1 MGGHDGGPHMAAQG
15 SFRREKRMRGTNWL
29 FPILILISI
38 FSLWGCEKEPVA
50 NLGDAAQD
58 FTLPT
63 LDGQPITLSQFRGK
77 RIFLLFWTQGCVF
90 CQTRS
95 ITLVNDIY
103 LMGQKTDL
111 VVLTINMAG
120 SKGDVSEFI
129 RQKKLIFPVLLDR
142 DASVSR
148 KKFDVYVLPTL
159 FIIGRDGLIK
169 EKAYGYL
176 SEQGLLDLVGPYLK
190 KKN

>member
-1 MGGHDGGPHMAAQG
+1 
-15 SFRREKRMRGTNWL
+15 MRSINRL
-29 FPILILISI
+29 LPILILISI
-38 FSLWGCEKEPVA
+38 FSLWGCQKEPVA

-120 SKGDVSEFI
+120 SKGDVSEFV

-142 DASVSR
+142 DASMSR
-148 KKFDVYVLPTL
+148 KKFSVYVLPTL

-176 SEQGLLDLVGPYLK
+176 TEQALLDLVGPYVK
-190 KKN
+190 KKD